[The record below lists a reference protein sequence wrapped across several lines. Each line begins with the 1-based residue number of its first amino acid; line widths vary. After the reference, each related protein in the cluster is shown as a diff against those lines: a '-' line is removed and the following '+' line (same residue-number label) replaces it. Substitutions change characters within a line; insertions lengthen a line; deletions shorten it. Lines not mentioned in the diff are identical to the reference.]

1 MGSFEKKHTDNGL
14 EKLRLIEQLKPE
26 QSQLSRNGSE
36 TWSVAFAPDNTY
48 FAWSCGHRTV
58 VVLPWNATKNRPIDS
73 LNDSKSKLQPLI
85 IECDD
90 YVWSLAF
97 GSSNN
102 SSSDVSDKSSTELI
116 MTPSSGKTNRFF
128 NFRSE
133 INQLILAVGLNN
145 GRIRIY
151 SVFSGR
157 FLTELMDHKDVIRH
171 IQFAPDNSLILL
183 SASRDSTL
191 KLWDMND
198 DGNMFRTL
206 TAHGENEWVMCCA
219 WSPNAKYVASGGSHK
234 SLFVY
239 DTNNWSVFRNLRA
252 HHHSVVS
259 CQFSPDSKLLVSASY
274 DTTVIMWDYFN
285 EQQLAVFWHL
295 LPPPLP
301 IYASGANDNYIRSL
315 SFSPDGEHI
324 ATVCDDGN
332 LRIWSIF
339 DPRQPVASA
348 EVTNAVCTTYSTDG
362 FCLSVGTREGNVHL
376 FAAPMKVQSLL
387 QMSRRT
393 IRMHLKSNDDIDGL
407 PISQRLKIYLAYKL
421 L

>member
-1 MGSFEKKHTDNGL
+1 MPNKIRTFSCL
-14 EKLRLIEQLKPE
+14 LRLQRRRRR
-26 QSQLSRNGSE
+26 Q
-36 TWSVAFAPDNTY
+36 
-48 FAWSCGHRTV
+48 
-58 VVLPWNATKNRPIDS
+58 
-73 LNDSKSKLQPLI
+73 
-85 IECDD
+85 
-90 YVWSLAF
+90 
-97 GSSNN
+97 
-102 SSSDVSDKSSTELI
+102 
-116 MTPSSGKTNRFF
+116 TNFF
-128 NFRSE
+128 NFRSG

-171 IQFAPDNSLILL
+171 IQFAPDNSLILI

-191 KLWDMND
+191 KLWDLND

-206 TAHGENEWVMCCA
+206 TAHGDNEWVMCCA
-219 WSPNAKYVASGGSHK
+219 WSPNAKYAASGGSHK

-239 DTNNWSVFRNLRA
+239 ETNNWSVFRNLRA

-259 CQFSPDSKLLVSASY
+259 CQFSPDSTLLVSASY

-295 LPPPLP
+295 LPPPRP

-339 DPRQPVASA
+339 EPDHPVASA
-348 EVTNAVCTTYSTDG
+348 DVSNAVCTTYSTDG

-376 FAAPMKVQSLL
+376 FAAPMKVQNLTRIC
-387 QMSRRT
+387 RRT
-393 IRMHLKSNDDIDGL
+393 IRLRLKSMDDIDHL
-407 PISQRLKIYLAYKL
+407 PISQRLKIFLSYKL
-421 L
+421 M